1 MKNYYQILRVSPEAD
16 ATEIKKSYRQL
27 ANEFHPDKN
36 DSPAALAIFQEI
48 NEAYEVLGNRQQR
61 QLYDLR
67 RTYPDYVPPAPNA
80 APQPRRP
87 PAAYRAQRRVY
98 LDLRPY
104 VTYTRIVCKVSL
116 AFCVLL
122 MLDYVLPRQTEEEP
136 IVEIRI
142 YKRQNRMVVFTPHHH
157 YTIEERIHAREARVH
172 APVRHRHARAAA
184 RTCLVPV
191 EHLRAAGVFSGTA
204 AGVVGAGGVVAGQC
218 RQRGQL
224 RHCVHHHAADYTIFG
239 VRPVLT
245 QGSQPKRFFRTA
257 VLG

>member
-1 MKNYYQILRVSPEAD
+1 MKDYYQILRVSPEAD

-36 DSPAALAIFQEI
+36 NNPTSLAIFQEI

-61 QLYDLR
+61 QLYDFR
-67 RTYPDYVPPAPNA
+67 RTYPDYVPPAPNP

-104 VTYTRIVCKVSL
+104 VTYTRIMCKVSL

-157 YTIEERIHAREARVH
+157 YTIEE
-172 APVRHRHARAAA
+172 
-184 RTCLVPV
+184 
-191 EHLRAAGVFSGTA
+191 
-204 AGVVGAGGVVAGQC
+204 AGGFVVNLDEYTPVKLEYTPLFATVM
-218 RQRGQL
+218 RVRL
-224 RHCVHHHAADYTIFG
+224 RELTSYPSNIYGPLAFFPG
-239 VRPVLT
+239 LLLVL
-245 QGSQPKRFFRTA
+245 S
-257 VLG
+257 VLGVWSRGSADSVVNFGIASTIMLLITLFLVFVLY